1 MNFKTKIIGAFIAI
15 ICVLVVTNIF
25 IYNNLR
31 NIHSGLEVLNENS
44 FKSITLLLE
53 ADRDAYQ
60 SNLAI
65 LRAISNN
72 QLKDLDKV
80 IKDGVY
86 ANLQQTHDRFKKFQK
101 LIGVHFSTSE
111 QNKFKDFYKLH
122 KTLEMDTRK
131 LVEMVKASSYF
142 KSKKYYA
149 QNYKKSFDNMR
160 NMIDVFTELSYKNI
174 DQEYTEM
181 KILLTDSEESFI
193 ISALFSIV
201 LAIFFS
207 IVLGRAVAKS
217 TFLINEKF
225 ENLAGAEADLSIRL
239 SKDGL
244 EKEFV
249 AVTVNA
255 NKFIEK
261 LQTIVNNSKTVSSEN
276 SAIASELSSTAMH
289 VGKNSEKQS
298 YYVNRTA
305 TSGRELSEELKAS
318 VNDAKES
325 QNELFQ
331 TNERMNEMTNKVNI
345 LQNAMH
351 ETMESEL
358 ALQSKLE
365 QASQNANE
373 VKSVLDV
380 IKDIADQTNL
390 LALNAAIEAARAGE
404 HGRGFAVVADEVRA
418 LAERTQ
424 KSLAEI
430 DATTNLVVQSVM
442 ESTDEINKNSK
453 KVEKLTLISTELQDT
468 INDVVHV
475 LESAVNS
482 AGKSVDDYIS
492 TAAKINNIVIEI
504 EKSNK
509 LTEENTRSIQEVNVA
524 TDQLDNMSEK
534 LNNELMKFK
543 S

>member
-1 MNFKTKIIGAFIAI
+1 MNFKTKIVGSFVTIV
-15 ICVLVVTNIF
+15 CVLVVTNIF
-25 IYNNLR
+25 IYNNLL
-31 NIHSGLEVLNENS
+31 NIHSGLKTLNETS

-53 ADRDAYQ
+53 ADRDSYQ
-60 SNLAI
+60 SSLSM
-65 LRAISNN
+65 LRAINDN
-72 QLKDLDKV
+72 QLEDLDKF
-80 IKDGVY
+80 IQDGVY
-86 ANLQQTHDRFKKFQK
+86 KNLKQTSERFKKFQK
-101 LIGVHFSTSE
+101 LIETHLPASAQS
-111 QNKFKDFYKLH
+111 KFKDFDKLYKL
-122 KTLEMDTRK
+122 LESDTTK
-131 LVEMVKASSYF
+131 LVDMVKSASFY
-142 KSKKYYA
+142 KAKKYYA
-149 QNYKKSFDNMR
+149 KNYQKSFDNMR
-160 NMIDVFTELSYKNI
+160 GMLDVFTKLSYKNI
-174 DQEYTEM
+174 DEEYAEM
-181 KILLTDSEESFI
+181 EELLVSSEKSFM
-193 ISALFSIV
+193 ISAFFSIA

-207 IVLGRAVAKS
+207 IILGRAVVKS
-217 TFLINEKF
+217 TSLINEKF

-244 EKEFV
+244 EQEFA

-261 LQTIVNNSKTVSSEN
+261 LQIIVNNSKEVSSEN
-276 SAIASELSSTAMH
+276 STIASELSSTAMH

-318 VNDAKES
+318 VSGAKES
-325 QNELFQ
+325 QNELSQ
-331 TNERMNEMTNKVNI
+331 TNEQMSEMTDKVNT
-345 LQNAMH
+345 LQTAMN

-358 ALQSKLE
+358 ALQGKLE

-373 VKSVLDV
+373 VKNVLDV
-380 IKDIADQTNL
+380 IRDIADQTNL

-424 KSLAEI
+424 KSLGEI

-442 ESTDEINKNSK
+442 ESTDEINLNSK
-453 KVEKLTLISTELQDT
+453 KVERLTHISSELQDT
-468 INDVVHV
+468 INSVVHV

-482 AGKSVDDYIS
+482 AGKSVEDYIV
-492 TAAKINNIVIEI
+492 TADKINHIVDEI

-509 LTEENTRSIQEVNVA
+509 LTEENTRSIQEVNAA